1 MISQESRLPLSFLE
15 DLEFHSELSTGAK
28 LTNKRI
34 SRIGSFSASTELH
47 RNVWHVLS
55 CDPKRVRLCT
65 LPYVLKWMYKSFK
78 SILNMY

>member
-47 RNVWHVLS
+47 RNVWHVYCLVIQRES
-55 CDPKRVRLCT
+55 VCALC
-65 LPYVLKWMYKSFK
+65 LAF
-78 SILNMY
+78 